1 MTKVGNPD
9 WHSDVSLTATSEY
22 YQDGGCGSR
31 GRITIANARMNEEGW
46 NTADF
51 SKSPAA
57 TKILEEHPK
66 LREQIE
72 ACTASRCMI
81 ADINHGQYKEL
92 RELIVKVLTLEN
104 KRECHN
110 LLQLV
115 RTMKHANKLKNPQLF
130 EVYDAVDKLLWGQ
143 KRQEQL
149 LLSNV
154 IRKKVKNTRT

>member
-9 WHSDVSLTATSEY
+9 WHSDVSLTTTSEY
-22 YQDGGCGSR
+22 YQDGGRGSR

-66 LREQIE
+66 LREQIK

-104 KRECHN
+104 KRENVTICCN
-110 LLQLV
+110 LSERWSTQINTKICNCLRFMMRLI
-115 RTMKHANKLKNPQLF
+115 N
-130 EVYDAVDKLLWGQ
+130 YCGDKSD
-143 KRQEQL
+143 K
-149 LLSNV
+149 SSFFFPV
-154 IRKKVKNTRT
+154 